1 MYKNL
6 LKTFLVVALCSL
18 PITAFAPAEP
28 SWKEKPVQCGD
39 IKEIYNRYV
48 INYNMIPMF
57 TGVANSKDIGLNNM
71 AVPVVFFMDDQ
82 GRWMLVEINVT
93 DDGAGPLSCI
103 ISLGSGFDSN
113 IDHDELIMGLLGA
126 SSL

>member
-1 MYKNL
+1 MKNFL
-6 LKTFLVVALCSL
+6 RTFLLVVLCSL
-18 PITAFAPAEP
+18 PITVFAQPQP
-28 SWKEKPVQCGD
+28 SWKQKPVQCGD

-57 TGVANSKDIGLNNM
+57 TGVANSKDLQLNSM

-93 DDGAGPLSCI
+93 DDGDGSQSCI
-103 ISLGSGFDSN
+103 VALGSGFDSN
-113 IDHDELIMGLLGA
+113 INHDELIMNLLGA
-126 SSL
+126 SNL

>member
-1 MYKNL
+1 
-6 LKTFLVVALCSL
+6 
-18 PITAFAPAEP
+18 
-28 SWKEKPVQCGD
+28 
-39 IKEIYNRYV
+39 
-48 INYNMIPMF
+48 
-57 TGVANSKDIGLNNM
+57 M

-93 DDGAGPLSCI
+93 DDGDGPLSCI